1 MKRFLKI
8 AAVVVVVLVLV
19 LGTLLAVTFMGR
31 RPLADGQEV
40 GSGLRLIADGFSG
53 IVMIP
58 VGDGEVALID
68 AGNDQNGEAIKRELS
83 RRQLTPDSVTTI
95 LLTHGHP
102 DHIGAVNAFPKAQ
115 VMALQTEVPL
125 VEGRAGARGPLPRM
139 FPVSP
144 TGISV
149 TRALTDGE
157 VVTVGNVP
165 IRVYAVPGHTA
176 GSAAYV
182 VNGVVMVGDSADIA
196 SDGSLLGA
204 PWLFSDSQSDNRA
217 SLARL
222 EQRLAADG
230 TTVTAIVPS
239 HSGSASGLTPLSDF
253 VRRNE

>member
-8 AAVVVVVLVLV
+8 AALVVVVLVLV

-31 RPLADGQEV
+31 RPLTDGQEV
-40 GSGLRLIADGFSG
+40 GNGLRVVADGFSG
-53 IVMIP
+53 IVVIP

-68 AGNDQNGEAIKRELS
+68 AGNDQNGDAIKSELS
-83 RRQLTPDSVTTI
+83 RRQLTSDAVTAI

-102 DHIGAVNAFPKAQ
+102 DHIGAIKAFPKAQ

-125 VEGRAGARGPLPRM
+125 VEGKVGARGPLPRM

-149 TRALTDGE
+149 THPLTDGE

-196 SDGSLLGA
+196 SDGSLQGA

-217 SLARL
+217 ALKRL
-222 EQRLAADG
+222 EERLAADG

-239 HSGSASGLTPLSDF
+239 HSGSASGLMPLSEF
-253 VRRNE
+253 VRGKD

>member
-8 AAVVVVVLVLV
+8 AALVVVVLVLV

-31 RPLADGQEV
+31 RPLTDGQEV
-40 GSGLRLIADGFSG
+40 GGGLRMIADGFSG

-58 VGDGEVALID
+58 VGDGDVALID
-68 AGNDQNGEAIKRELS
+68 AGNDQNGEAIKSELS
-83 RRQLTPDSVTTI
+83 RRQLTPDSVTVI

-102 DHIGAVNAFPKAQ
+102 DHIGAIKAFPKAQ

-125 VEGRAGARGPLPRM
+125 IEGRAGARGPLPRM

-165 IRVYAVPGHTA
+165 IRVYAVPGHTT

-196 SDGSLLGA
+196 SDGSLQGA

-217 SLARL
+217 SLVRL
-222 EQRLAADG
+222 EQRLTADG
-230 TTVTAIVPS
+230 TAVTAIVPS
-239 HSGSASGLTPLSDF
+239 HSGMASGLMPLSEF